1 MAAQLMA
8 EDDMHENIAHGLSQ
22 EDVAPNV
29 YEGGLKT
36 WECAEDLASYV
47 ASKPE
52 PLFEIGE
59 EATLIEVRLSA
70 FHLSALVLLIG

>member
-22 EDVAPNV
+22 KDVAPNV

-36 WECAEDLASYV
+36 WECAEDLATYI
-47 ASKPE
+47 ASKPD
-52 PLFEIGE
+52 PLFDSRE
-59 EATLIEVRLSA
+59 EATIIEVRMLTLN
-70 FHLSALVLLIG
+70 LSALVPLIS